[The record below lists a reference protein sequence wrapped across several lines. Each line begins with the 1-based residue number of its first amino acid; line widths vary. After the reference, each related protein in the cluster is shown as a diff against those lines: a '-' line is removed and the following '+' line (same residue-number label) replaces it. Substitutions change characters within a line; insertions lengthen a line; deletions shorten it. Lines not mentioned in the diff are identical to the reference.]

1 MDEIFAKLAAPFPPE
16 RVSWR
21 VGSTSADKKR
31 GLALA
36 YIDAR
41 DVMDRLDEV
50 VGPSNWQARYPHAN
64 GKTVCEIDIWI
75 EGRGW
80 VTKADG
86 AGDTDVEAEKGALS
100 DAFKR
105 AAVRWGIG
113 RYLYDLDSPWVDL
126 KQVGRSYAIADHE
139 LPRLR
144 ALLGGEDTDTARD
157 DAGDAS
163 EKIAKA
169 MISSF
174 SLAETVQD
182 LIDWA
187 KDPNSKRAI
196 ADLPGHLANEVRRAW
211 QQRKNALSRQTE
223 AA

>member
-1 MDEIFAKLAAPFPPE
+1 MSNDSLIAEILAKYGEDMREATWSVQGTRVILHKAVERIAAKAGIVFDRPQVLRAERDEAVL
-16 RVSWR
+16 
-21 VGSTSADKKR
+21 
-31 GLALA
+31 L
-36 YIDAR
+36 
-41 DVMDRLDEV
+41 V
-50 VGPSNWQARYPHAN
+50 VGHM
-64 GKTVCEIDIWI
+64 GDKTEWSIGEALLTDGSRPGNYRVT
-75 EGRGW
+75 GRMASY
-80 VTKADG
+80 VYAM
-86 AGDTDVEAEKGALS
+86 AEKRAKDRVALKLIGLHGLVYSEDEADDFRRPDGGAE
-100 DAFKR
+100 DAK
-105 AAVRWGIG
+105 
-113 RYLYDLDSPWVDL
+113 S
-126 KQVGRSYAIADHE
+126 
-139 LPRLR
+139 
-144 ALLGGEDTDTARD
+144 ARE

-196 ADLPGHLANEVRRAW
+196 ADLPGHLADEVRRAW